1 MKMLAVVFTCCIAM
15 GTAWCGAVD
24 ADPCAVVCAE
34 NPVALAKDF
43 VVSYMHA
50 ARKAYGLPKYADY
63 KTSIASKYSVD
74 KTKGYDKPNPVSLS
88 WDGMPG
94 TESYTLLISRT
105 EDFSNVVFTAEN
117 VKGTSCN
124 VYNLRVGTAY
134 FWKVKSG
141 ATESGVKKF
150 RTDDTVRYIN
160 VDGARNVRDL
170 GGWNGLNQ
178 GWAFRGSELDYVE
191 EHRRDG
197 LNLTDAGRKVLHD
210 DLGIKTDLDFRVTAL
225 KESPIGS
232 DVKFI
237 NDYRIGSYMAAFTS
251 DLFSGAVRTF
261 ADIDNYPIYFHCWG
275 GADRTGTVA
284 FILEALCGVTETELA
299 MDYELTTF
307 SVFGHRTRADNPW
320 YKYAS
325 MVAKLKEYPG
335 ATLKEKAENYA
346 MTTLGLTRSEVSNI
360 QSILSGNAVV
370 FEQKNARA
378 VVGRETNLPLK
389 NLGKHTVLR
398 VTVNGKAVDFAMRGN
413 VLSLKA
419 TEGGEGV
426 ITFEDGHVLKFAV
439 LPLITSL
446 VTCKVGGPAK
456 RSQAI
461 LERRRS

>member
-1 MKMLAVVFTCCIAM
+1 MGRLVGVFTYCIVV
-15 GTAWCGAVD
+15 GTAWCGEVD
-24 ADPCAVVCAE
+24 SAHRMTTCAE
-34 NPVALAKDF
+34 NTVVLAKDL
-43 VVSYMHA
+43 VVNYMHE
-50 ARKAYGLPKYADY
+50 ARAAYGSPEYADY
-63 KTSIASKYSVD
+63 TTSIASKYSVD

-94 TESYTLLISRT
+94 AKSYTLRISKS
-105 EDFSNVVFTAEN
+105 EDFSNVVFTVEN
-117 VKGTSCN
+117 IKGTSCN
-124 VYNLRVGTAY
+124 VYNLRVGTVY

-141 ATESGVKKF
+141 ETESGVKKF

-191 EHRRDG
+191 EHKRDG

-225 KESPIGS
+225 TESPIGS
-232 DVKFI
+232 DVKFV
-237 NDYRIGSYMAAFTS
+237 NGYRIGSYMAAFTS
-251 DLFSGAVRTF
+251 ALFSGAIKTF

-307 SVFGHRTRADNPW
+307 SVFGHRTRTDNPW

-370 FEQKNARA
+370 FERENAC
-378 VVGRETNLPLK
+378 VVVERETSLSLK
-389 NLGKHTVLR
+389 NLGKHTVSR
-398 VTVNGKAVDFAMRGN
+398 VTVNGKAVDFTMRGN
-413 VLSLKA
+413 VLSVKA

-426 ITFEDGHVLKFAV
+426 IIFEDGHVLKFAV
-439 LPLITSL
+439 LPVATSL
-446 VTCKVGGPAK
+446 RNHAARE
-456 RSQAI
+456 RSMI
-461 LERRRS
+461 

>member
-1 MKMLAVVFTCCIAM
+1 MKYGMGRLVGVLVYCIVV
-15 GTAWCGAVD
+15 GTAWCG
-24 ADPCAVVCAE
+24 VVNSAHRVATCAE
-34 NPVALAKDF
+34 NTVVLAKDL
-43 VVSYMHA
+43 VVNYMQE
-50 ARKAYGLPKYADY
+50 ARAAYGSPEYADY

-88 WDGMPG
+88 WERMPG
-94 TESYTLLISRT
+94 TESYTLLISKT

-117 VKGTSCN
+117 VKGTSCT
-124 VYNLRVGTAY
+124 VYNLRVGTVY

-141 ATESGVKKF
+141 VTESGVKKF

-160 VDGARNVRDL
+160 VDGVRNVRDL

-225 KESPIGS
+225 TESPIGS

-237 NDYRIGSYMAAFTS
+237 NGYRIGSYMAAFTS
-251 DLFSGAVRTF
+251 ALFSGAIRTF

-307 SVFGHRTRADNPW
+307 SVFGHRTRVDNPW

-370 FEQKNARA
+370 FEQKNACA
-378 VVGRETNLPLK
+378 VVGRETSLPLK
-389 NLGKHTVLR
+389 NVGTHTVLR

-413 VLSLKA
+413 VLSIKA

-426 ITFEDGHVLKFAV
+426 IVFEDGHVLKFAA
-439 LPLITSL
+439 LLDTGSDIHADHA
-446 VTCKVGGPAK
+446 TCPSV
-456 RSQAI
+456 
-461 LERRRS
+461 

>member
-1 MKMLAVVFTCCIAM
+1 MNMLAVVFTCCIAM

-24 ADPCAVVCAE
+24 AGHRAVACAE
-34 NPVALAKDF
+34 NTVALAKDL
-43 VVSYMHA
+43 VVSYMHE

-94 TESYTLLISRT
+94 AESYTLLISRT
-105 EDFSNVVFTAEN
+105 EDFSDVVFTAEN
-117 VKGTSCN
+117 IKGTSCN

-141 ATESGVKKF
+141 ETESRVEKF

-307 SVFGHRTRADNPW
+307 SVFGYRTRADNPW

-378 VVGRETNLPLK
+378 VVGRETSLPLK
-389 NLGKHTVLR
+389 NLGTHTVLR
-398 VTVNGKAVDFAMRGN
+398 VTVNGKTVDFAMRGN
-413 VLSLKA
+413 VLSVKA
-419 TEGGEGV
+419 LASGEGV
-426 ITFEDGHVLKFAV
+426 ITFEDGHVLKFVVSPIAA
-439 LPLITSL
+439 SL
-446 VTCKVGGPAK
+446 RNHAARG
-456 RSQAI
+456 RSVV
-461 LERRRS
+461 